1 MAKSLASLSDSFGSA
16 FNFDFVRNPS
26 RPKRL
31 PGRNTMG
38 SWKLRSPE
46 SSPVEPNGSKAS
58 DMRLQGQQEELL
70 RMQQEQARLQEEL
83 TTQKV
88 QLFVRLEKEKCVGS
102 RLSSSSVG
110 KLEYLIFSCVF
121 VNVACTNKQLN
132 WIT

>member
-1 MAKSLASLSDSFGSA
+1 
-16 FNFDFVRNPS
+16 
-26 RPKRL
+26 
-31 PGRNTMG
+31 MG

-46 SSPVEPNGSKAS
+46 SSPVEPNGGKAS
-58 DMRLQGQQEELL
+58 DIRLQGQQEELL

-88 QLFVRLEKEKCVGS
+88 QLFVRLEKDKCVGS

-121 VNVACTNKQLN
+121 VHVACTNKELN
-132 WIT
+132 WVM